1 MPEFKERETEG
12 KREKKEELAPY
23 LKEAKKRKKWMAEL
37 KDDEIPNVEALGR
50 QIIEEAKN
58 KEAANKKKKT
68 AV

>member
-1 MPEFKERETEG
+1 
-12 KREKKEELAPY
+12 
-23 LKEAKKRKKWMAEL
+23 MAEL